1 MFSENRGVLVAMTT
15 TLLLLLLV
23 GGGNHVAAQGEIL
36 LQIFPVNFQLS

>member
-36 LQIFPVNFQLS
+36 QIFPFNFQLS